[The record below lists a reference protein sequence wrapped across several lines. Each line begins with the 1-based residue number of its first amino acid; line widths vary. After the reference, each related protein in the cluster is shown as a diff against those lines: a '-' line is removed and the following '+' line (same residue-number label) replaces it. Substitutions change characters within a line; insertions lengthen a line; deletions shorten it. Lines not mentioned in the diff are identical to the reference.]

1 MKLNKFLLA
10 ALAAASL
17 TACSDSTDVEKGNGA
32 QWNSDGTG
40 YVSLSLNLPTTKST
54 GMRATDSNNDQFEDG
69 TADEYKVNDVMLIL
83 FQGAK
88 GTKEADAKFIAA
100 YKLSNVFDK
109 ESTTGNITATSK
121 LTRKIKS
128 VDEDNPLY
136 AYVAINS
143 TGVLSTTN
151 AGADDIENTSLNI
164 IGLDGSTTAF
174 SGNFTDFLKQAT
186 KSGNASA
193 NFLMGNAPLVDAS
206 GSVHTLST
214 INASMIKN
222 SAAEAAKTPA
232 AEVYVERAV
241 AKVTLG
247 GSTDGTI
254 DKIAASAPKWTIKG
268 WTLDNTRTNTQ
279 IVRNVQGFSTWKAYP
294 TTNAGRF
301 KGNTAVDAN
310 DKYFRTYWAYDG
322 DGAYTLWND
331 AATVTNPNPFK
342 RVDETEVTD
351 KITKPE
357 YKISAPQ
364 YCFENTFDVAN
375 MNYKNTTRALV
386 KVHIGE
392 TTDTEDKF
400 MYNEDYATYANLSS
414 IPGTPGTGI
423 KNILAAKIKGLTAV
437 EAVNTT
443 NADIKDI
450 TFDYYA
456 HKNDDATKA
465 VTEPEARYYA
475 LKSFKINSTVYS
487 EESAVTNDK
496 ALFELV
502 RDYFGRISIYRGG
515 NCYYQILIKH
525 FGDAL
530 TPWSGNNTQ
539 NTPTTGVVYD
549 GGDAKYLGR
558 YGVLRNNWYN
568 LSITGVNKIGTPDI
582 TVPDNTPDD
591 NLDSYISVKI
601 NVLSWATRQQNVTL
615 Q

>member
-54 GMRATDSNNDQFEDG
+54 GMRATDSKNDQFEDG

-83 FQGAK
+83 FQGAN
-88 GTKEADAKFIAA
+88 EADANFVAA

-109 ESTTGNITATSK
+109 ESTSDNNITATSK
-121 LTRKIKS
+121 LTRKIKAI
-128 VDEDNPLY
+128 DNTTSKLY

-143 TGVLSTTN
+143 NGVLSTTN
-151 AGADDIENTSLNI
+151 AGADDIENTSLT
-164 IGLDGSTTAF
+164 IGSSPTAF
-174 SGNFTDFLKQAT
+174 SGNFTKFLQQT
-186 KSGNASA
+186 TENGNKSA
-193 NFLMGNAPLVDAS
+193 NFFMGNAPLADAS
-206 GSVHTLST
+206 GDVHTLST
-214 INASMIKN
+214 IDGTMIKN
-222 SAAEAAKTPA
+222 SAAEAAKAPA

-279 IVRNVQGFSTWKAYP
+279 IVRNVQGFSTWNAY

-301 KGNTAVDAN
+301 KGTTAVDAAS
-310 DKYFRTYWAYDG
+310 KYFRTYWAYDG
-322 DGAYTLWND
+322 ANSQYTLWND
-331 AATVTNPNPFK
+331 AAATNPFN
-342 RVDETEVTD
+342 RVAETEVTGN
-351 KITKPE
+351 
-357 YKISAPQ
+357 ISNPQ

-375 MNYKNTTRALV
+375 MTYKNTTRALV

-392 TTDTEDKF
+392 TTDTENKF
-400 MYNEDYATYANLSS
+400 MYNEDYATYANLSD
-414 IPGTPGTGI
+414 INN
-423 KNILAAKIKGLTAV
+423 KLAEKIKGLTAV

-443 NADIKDI
+443 NANITDI

-456 HKNDDATKA
+456 HKNDNATKA

-487 EESAVTNDK
+487 ESSTDTNDK
-496 ALFELV
+496 DLFELV

-515 NCYYQILIKH
+515 DCYYQILIKH

-530 TPWSGNNTQ
+530 TPWSGNNSE
-539 NTPTTGVVYD
+539 NTPTTGKIYP
-549 GGDAKYLGR
+549 GGDEAFLGR
-558 YGVLRNNWYN
+558 YGVLRNNWYDLN
-568 LSITGVNKIGTPDI
+568 ITGINKIGTPDI

-601 NVLSWATRQQNVTL
+601 NVLSWAKRQQDVTL

>member
-54 GMRATDSNNDQFEDG
+54 GMRAANDQFNDG

-83 FQGAK
+83 FQGK
-88 GTKEADAKFIAA
+88 DEANAKFVAA

-109 ESTTGNITATSK
+109 DATDKDNITATSK
-121 LTRKIKS
+121 LTRKIKAI
-128 VDEDNPLY
+128 DDNTNKLY

-143 TGVLSTTN
+143 NGVLSTTCQSP
-151 AGADDIENTSLNI
+151 DDIENTSLTINNKDFT
-164 IGLDGSTTAF
+164 GT
-174 SGNFTDFLKQAT
+174 FTDFLEEST
-186 KSGNASA
+186 KGGNTAA
-193 NFLMGNAPLVDAS
+193 NFFMGNAPLADAS
-206 GSVHTLST
+206 GDVHTLST
-214 INASMIKN
+214 IDGTMIKN

-247 GSTDGTI
+247 GSTNGTI
-254 DKIAASAPKWTIKG
+254 DNIAASAPKWTIEG

-279 IVRNVQGFSTWKAYP
+279 IVRNVQGFSTWNAY

-301 KGNTAVDAN
+301 KGTTAVDAAS
-310 DKYFRTYWAYDG
+310 KYFRTYWAYDG
-322 DGAYTLWND
+322 ANSQYTLWND
-331 AATVTNPNPFK
+331 AAATNPFN
-342 RVDETEVTD
+342 RVVETEVTGN
-351 KITKPE
+351 
-357 YKISAPQ
+357 ISNPQ

-375 MNYKNTTRALV
+375 MTYKNTTRALV

-392 TTDTEDKF
+392 TTDTKNKF
-400 MYNEDYATYANLSS
+400 MYNEDYATYANLSD
-414 IPGTPGTGI
+414 INN
-423 KNILAAKIKGLTAV
+423 KLAEKIKGLTAV
-437 EAVNTT
+437 EAVNTSK
-443 NADIKDI
+443 ADIEDI

-456 HKNDDATKA
+456 HKNDKATVK
-465 VTEPEARYYA
+465 TEPEARYYA

-487 EESAVTNDK
+487 EESTDTSVK

-515 NCYYQILIKH
+515 DCYYQILIKH
-525 FGDAL
+525 FGDDL

-568 LSITGVNKIGTPDI
+568 LNITGINKIGTPDI

-601 NVLSWATRQQNVTL
+601 NVLSWAKRQQDVTL

>member
-88 GTKEADAKFIAA
+88 GTKEADAKFVAA

-151 AGADDIENTSLNI
+151 AGADDIENTSLTIN
-164 IGLDGSTTAF
+164 GSTTAF
-174 SGNFTDFLKQAT
+174 SGNFTEFLKQTT

-193 NFLMGNAPLVDAS
+193 NFLMGNAPLADAS
-206 GSVHTLST
+206 GNVHTLST
-214 INASMIKN
+214 IDASMIKN
-222 SAAEAAKTPA
+222 SAAEAAKAPA

-241 AKVTLG
+241 AKVTLEKAA
-247 GSTDGTI
+247 TAENTIKNITTGT
-254 DKIAASAPKWTIKG
+254 APKWTITG

-310 DKYFRTYWAYDG
+310 NTYYRTYWAYDG
-322 DGAYTLWND
+322 NGAYTLWND
-331 AATVTNPNPFK
+331 DPTATNDAFK
-342 RVDETEVTD
+342 RLNETEVTN

-357 YKISAPQ
+357 YKIAAPQ

-400 MYNEDYATYANLSS
+400 MYNEDYATYANLSD
-414 IPGTPGTGI
+414 INN
-423 KNILAAKIKGLTAV
+423 KLAEKIKGLTAV

-443 NADIKDI
+443 NANITDIN
-450 TFDYYA
+450 FDYYA
-456 HKNDDATKA
+456 HKNDGTTVAKSDAK
-465 VTEPEARYYA
+465 YYV
-475 LKSFKINSTVYS
+475 LKSFTINGKTYDD
-487 EESAVTNDK
+487 SAVDPADPDK
-496 ALFELV
+496 ALFQLV

-530 TPWSGNNTQ
+530 TPWSGNNSE

-568 LSITGVNKIGTPDI
+568 LNITGINKIGTPDV
-582 TVPDNTPDD
+582 TKPDNTPDD

-601 NVLSWATRQQNVTL
+601 NVLSWAQRQQDVTL

>member
-54 GMRATDSNNDQFEDG
+54 GMRANDQFEDG

-83 FQGAK
+83 FQGAN
-88 GTKEADAKFIAA
+88 EADANFVAA

-109 ESTTGNITATSK
+109 ESTSDNNITATSK
-121 LTRKIKS
+121 LTRKIKAI
-128 VDEDNPLY
+128 DNTTSKLY

-143 TGVLSTTN
+143 NGVLSTGNT
-151 AGADDIENTSLNI
+151 GADDIENTSLT
-164 IGLDGSTTAF
+164 IGTSTTAF
-174 SGNFTDFLKQAT
+174 SGNFTKFLQQTTENGK
-186 KSGNASA
+186 NSA
-193 NFLMGNAPLVDAS
+193 NFLMGNAPLADAS
-206 GSVHTLST
+206 GDVHTLST
-214 INASMIKN
+214 IDSSMIKN
-222 SAAEAAKTPA
+222 SAAEAAKAPA

-241 AKVTLG
+241 AKVTLQN
-247 GSTDGTI
+247 TAPKNTI
-254 DKIAASAPKWTIKG
+254 ENITASATAPKWTIEG

-279 IVRNVQGFSTWKAYP
+279 IVRNVQGFSTWNAY

-301 KGNTAVDAN
+301 KGTTAVDAAS
-310 DKYFRTYWAYDG
+310 KYFRTYWAYDG
-322 DGAYTLWND
+322 ANSQYTLWND
-331 AATVTNPNPFK
+331 AAATNPFN
-342 RVDETEVTD
+342 RVAETEVTGN
-351 KITKPE
+351 
-357 YKISAPQ
+357 ISNPQ

-375 MNYKNTTRALV
+375 MTYKNTTRALV

-392 TTDTEDKF
+392 TTDATDKF
-400 MYNEDYATYANLSS
+400 MYNEDYATYANLSNINS
-414 IPGTPGTGI
+414 
-423 KNILAAKIKGLTAV
+423 ILATKIKGLTAV
-437 EAVNTT
+437 EAVNTS
-443 NADIKDI
+443 NADIEDI
-450 TFDYYA
+450 TFNYYA
-456 HKNDDATKA
+456 HKNDAATVTAESDAK
-465 VTEPEARYYA
+465 YYA
-475 LKSFKINSTVYS
+475 LKSFKLNSKVYS
-487 EESAVTNDK
+487 EASTDTNEK

-525 FGDAL
+525 FGDDL
-530 TPWSGNNTQ
+530 TPWSGNNTE
-539 NTPTTGVVYD
+539 NTPTTGNIYP
-549 GGDAKYLGR
+549 GGDAAFLGR

-568 LSITGVNKIGTPDI
+568 LNITGINKIGTPDV

-601 NVLSWATRQQNVTL
+601 NVLSWAKRQQNVTL

>member
-17 TACSDSTDVEKGNGA
+17 TACSDSTEVEKGNGA

-54 GMRATDSNNDQFEDG
+54 GMRAANDQFEDG

-83 FQGAK
+83 FQGK
-88 GTKEADAKFIAA
+88 DEANAKFVAA

-109 ESTTGNITATSK
+109 DATDKDNITATSK
-121 LTRKIKS
+121 LTRKIKAI
-128 VDEDNPLY
+128 DDKTNKLY

-143 TGVLSTTN
+143 NGVLSTTCQSP
-151 AGADDIENTSLNI
+151 DDIENTSLTIN
-164 IGLDGSTTAF
+164 GKT
-174 SGNFTDFLKQAT
+174 GNFTGTFTEFLKEST
-186 KSGNASA
+186 EGGNTAA
-193 NFLMGNAPLVDAS
+193 NFFMGNAPLADTN

-214 INASMIKN
+214 IEPSSIKN

-279 IVRNVQGFSTWKAYP
+279 IVRNVQVFSTWNAY

-310 DKYFRTYWAYDG
+310 NTYYRTYWAYDG

-357 YKISAPQ
+357 YKILAPQ
-364 YCFENTFDVAN
+364 YCFENTFDVDH
-375 MNYKNTTRALV
+375 MTYKNTTRALV

-392 TTDTEDKF
+392 TTDATDKF
-400 MYNEDYATYANLSS
+400 MYNEDYATYANLSD
-414 IPGTPGTGI
+414 INN
-423 KNILAAKIKGLTAV
+423 KLVEKIKGLTAV

-443 NADIKDI
+443 NANITDI

-456 HKNDDATKA
+456 HKNDKAT
-465 VTEPEARYYA
+465 VTKDEAKYYV
-475 LKSFKINSTVYS
+475 LNSFDLNGKTYS
-487 EESAVTNDK
+487 ANATEQNDK

-515 NCYYQILIKH
+515 DCYYQILIKH
-525 FGDAL
+525 FGDDL

-539 NTPTTGVVYD
+539 NTPTTGKIYP
-549 GGDAKYLGR
+549 GGDKAFLGR
-558 YGVLRNNWYN
+558 YGVLRNNWYDLN
-568 LSITGVNKIGTPDI
+568 ITGINKIGTPDI

-601 NVLSWATRQQNVTL
+601 NVLSWAKRQQDVTL

>member
-54 GMRATDSNNDQFEDG
+54 GMRATDSKNDQFEDG

-83 FQGAK
+83 FQGTDEAK
-88 GTKEADAKFIAA
+88 ADFVAA

-109 ESTTGNITATSK
+109 ESTSDNNITATSK
-121 LTRKIKS
+121 LTRKIKAI
-128 VDEDNPLY
+128 DNTSNKLY

-143 TGVLSTTN
+143 TGVLSTGNT
-151 AGADDIENTSLNI
+151 GADDIEHTSLNI

-174 SGNFTDFLKQAT
+174 SGNFTEFLKQAT

-247 GSTDGTI
+247 GSTNGTI
-254 DKIAASAPKWTIKG
+254 DNIAASAPKWTIEG

-279 IVRNVQGFSTWKAYP
+279 IVRNVQGFSTWNGY

-301 KGNTAVDAN
+301 KGTTAVDAN
-310 DKYFRTYWAYDG
+310 NTYYRTYWAYDG

-331 AATVTNPNPFK
+331 AATATNPNPFN
-342 RVDETEVTD
+342 RVDETKVTGN
-351 KITKPE
+351 
-357 YKISAPQ
+357 ISDPQ

-375 MNYKNTTRALV
+375 MTYKNTTRALV

-392 TTDTEDKF
+392 TTDTENKF
-400 MYNEDYATYANLSS
+400 MYNEDYATYANLSDINS
-414 IPGTPGTGI
+414 
-423 KNILAAKIKGLTAV
+423 ILATKIKGLTAV
-437 EAVNTT
+437 EAVNTSK
-443 NADIKDI
+443 ADIEDI

-456 HKNDDATKA
+456 HKNDKATVK
-465 VTEPEARYYA
+465 TEPEARYYA

-487 EESAVTNDK
+487 EESTDTSVK

-515 NCYYQILIKH
+515 DCYYQILIKH
-525 FGDAL
+525 FGDDL
-530 TPWSGNNTQ
+530 TPWSGNNSE
-539 NTPTTGVVYD
+539 NTPTTGKIYP
-549 GGDAKYLGR
+549 GGDEAFLGR

-568 LSITGVNKIGTPDI
+568 LNITGINKIGTPDI

>member
-54 GMRATDSNNDQFEDG
+54 GMRADSHVEFNDG

-88 GTKEADAKFIAA
+88 GTKEADANFVAA

-151 AGADDIENTSLNI
+151 AGADDIEHTSLEIN
-164 IGLDGSTTAF
+164 GTAF
-174 SGNFTDFLKQAT
+174 SGNFTEFLKQTT
-186 KSGNASA
+186 KGGNASA
-193 NFLMGNAPLVDAS
+193 NFLMGNAPLADVS
-206 GSVHTLST
+206 GNVHTLST
-214 INASMIKN
+214 IDASMIKN
-222 SAAEAAKTPA
+222 SAAEAAKAPA

-241 AKVTLG
+241 AKVTLQN
-247 GSTDGTI
+247 TATENTITNITTGT
-254 DKIAASAPKWTIKG
+254 APKWTIEG

-279 IVRNVQGFSTWKAYP
+279 IVRNVQGFSTWNNY

-301 KGNTAVDAN
+301 KGNTAVDAAG
-310 DKYFRTYWAYDG
+310 KYFRTYWAYDG
-322 DGAYTLWND
+322 ADSKYTLWND
-331 AATVTNPNPFK
+331 NPTVTNPNPFN
-342 RVDETEVTD
+342 RVDETKVTGN
-351 KITKPE
+351 
-357 YKISAPQ
+357 ISDPQ
-364 YCFENTFDVAN
+364 YCFENTFDVDH
-375 MNYKNTTRALV
+375 MTYKNTTRALV
-386 KVHIGE
+386 KVHIGDA
-392 TTDTEDKF
+392 TDTKDKF

-414 IPGTPGTGI
+414 ISGTPGTGI
-423 KNILAAKIKGLTAV
+423 NNILAAKIKGLTAV

-456 HKNDDATKA
+456 HKNVATSDESKA
-465 VTEPEARYYA
+465 KYYV
-475 LKSFKINSTVYS
+475 LKSFTINGKTYDD
-487 EESAVTNDK
+487 SAVDPADPDK

-515 NCYYQILIKH
+515 DCYYQILIKH

-530 TPWSGNNTQ
+530 TPWSGNNSE
-539 NTPTTGVVYD
+539 NTPTTGKIYP
-549 GGDAKYLGR
+549 GGDEAFLGR

-568 LSITGVNKIGTPDI
+568 LNITGINKIGTPDV
-582 TVPDNTPDD
+582 TEPDNTPDD

-601 NVLSWATRQQNVTL
+601 NVLSWAKRQQNVTL

>member
-10 ALAAASL
+10 VLAAASL

-54 GMRATDSNNDQFEDG
+54 GMRATGSNNDQFEDG

-83 FQGAK
+83 FQGAN
-88 GTKEADAKFIAA
+88 EADANFVAA

-109 ESTTGNITATSK
+109 ESTSDNNITATSK
-121 LTRKIKS
+121 LTRKIKAI
-128 VDEDNPLY
+128 DNTTSKLY

-164 IGLDGSTTAF
+164 IGLDGSSTAF
-174 SGNFTDFLKQAT
+174 SGNFTDFLQQTT

-193 NFLMGNAPLVDAS
+193 NFLMGNAPLADAS
-206 GSVHTLST
+206 GNVHTLST
-214 INASMIKN
+214 IDASMIKN
-222 SAAEAAKTPA
+222 SAAEAAKAPA

-254 DKIAASAPKWTIKG
+254 NNIAASAPKWTITG

-279 IVRNVQGFSTWKAYP
+279 IVRNVQGFSTWNAY
-294 TTNAGRF
+294 TTNEGRF
-301 KGNTAVDAN
+301 KGTTAVDAGG
-310 DKYFRTYWAYDG
+310 KYLRTYWAYDG
-322 DGAYTLWND
+322 SGAYTLWND
-331 AATVTNPNPFK
+331 DPTATNDAFK
-342 RVDETEVTD
+342 RLNETEVRD
-351 KITKPE
+351 KISDSQ
-357 YKISAPQ
+357 YKISNPQ

-375 MNYKNTTRALV
+375 MTYKNTTRALV

-392 TTDTEDKF
+392 TTDTENKF
-400 MYNEDYATYANLSS
+400 MYNEDYATYANLSD
-414 IPGTPGTGI
+414 IN
-423 KNILAAKIKGLTAV
+423 NILAAKIKGLTAV

-443 NADIKDI
+443 NANITDI

-456 HKNDDATKA
+456 HKNDGTTVAKSDAK
-465 VTEPEARYYA
+465 YYV
-475 LKSFKINSTVYS
+475 LKSFKINDKTYDN
-487 EESAVTNDK
+487 SAADPDK
-496 ALFELV
+496 ALFQLV

-515 NCYYQILIKH
+515 DCYYQILIKH
-525 FGDAL
+525 FGDDL

-539 NTPTTGVVYD
+539 NTPTTGIIYP
-549 GGDAKYLGR
+549 GGDAAFLGR

-601 NVLSWATRQQNVTL
+601 NVLSWAKRQQDVIL

>member
-54 GMRATDSNNDQFEDG
+54 GMRANDQFEDG

-83 FQGAK
+83 FQGAN
-88 GTKEADAKFIAA
+88 EADANFVAA

-109 ESTTGNITATSK
+109 ESTSDNNITATSK
-121 LTRKIKS
+121 LTRKIKAI
-128 VDEDNPLY
+128 DNTTSKLY

-143 TGVLSTTN
+143 NGVLSTGNT
-151 AGADDIENTSLNI
+151 GADDIENTSLT
-164 IGLDGSTTAF
+164 IGTSTTAF
-174 SGNFTDFLKQAT
+174 SGNFTKFLQQTTENGK
-186 KSGNASA
+186 NSA
-193 NFLMGNAPLVDAS
+193 NFLMGNAPLADAS
-206 GSVHTLST
+206 GDVHTLST
-214 INASMIKN
+214 IDASMIKN
-222 SAAEAAKTPA
+222 SAAEAAKAPA

-241 AKVTLG
+241 AKVTLQN
-247 GSTDGTI
+247 TAPKNTI
-254 DKIAASAPKWTIKG
+254 ENITASATAPKWTIEG

-279 IVRNVQGFSTWKAYP
+279 IVRNVQGFSTWNVY

-301 KGNTAVDAN
+301 KGTTAVDAAS
-310 DKYFRTYWAYDG
+310 KYFRTYWAYDG
-322 DGAYTLWND
+322 ANSQYTLWND
-331 AATVTNPNPFK
+331 AAATNPFN
-342 RVDETEVTD
+342 RVAETEVTGN
-351 KITKPE
+351 
-357 YKISAPQ
+357 ISNPQ

-375 MNYKNTTRALV
+375 MTYKNTTRALV

-392 TTDTEDKF
+392 TTDATDKF
-400 MYNEDYATYANLSS
+400 MYNEDYATYANLSNINS
-414 IPGTPGTGI
+414 
-423 KNILAAKIKGLTAV
+423 ILATKIKGLTAV
-437 EAVNTT
+437 EAVNTS
-443 NADIKDI
+443 NADIEDI
-450 TFDYYA
+450 TFNYYA
-456 HKNDDATKA
+456 HKNDAATVTAESDAK
-465 VTEPEARYYA
+465 YYA
-475 LKSFKINSTVYS
+475 LKSFKLNSKVYS
-487 EESAVTNDK
+487 EASTDTNEK

-525 FGDAL
+525 FGDDL
-530 TPWSGNNTQ
+530 TPWSGNNTE
-539 NTPTTGVVYD
+539 NTPTTGNIYP
-549 GGDAKYLGR
+549 GGDAAFLGR

-568 LSITGVNKIGTPDI
+568 LNITGINKIGTPDV

-601 NVLSWATRQQNVTL
+601 NVLSWAKRQQDVTL

>member
-32 QWNSDGTG
+32 EWNSDGTG

-54 GMRATDSNNDQFEDG
+54 GMRATDSKNDQFEDG

-83 FQGAK
+83 FQGAN
-88 GTKEADAKFIAA
+88 EADANFVAA

-121 LTRKIKS
+121 LTRKIKAI
-128 VDEDNPLY
+128 DDKKNQLY

-143 TGVLSTTN
+143 NGVLSTTN
-151 AGADDIENTSLNI
+151 AGADDIEHTSLT
-164 IGLDGSTTAF
+164 IGTSTTAF
-174 SGNFTDFLKQAT
+174 SGNFTEFLKQAT
-186 KSGNASA
+186 DGGKNSA
-193 NFLMGNAPLVDAS
+193 NFLMGNAPLAN
-206 GSVHTLST
+206 GNGAVHTLST
-214 INASMIKN
+214 IDASSIKHT
-222 SAAEAAKTPA
+222 AAEAAKAPA

-241 AKVTLG
+241 AKVTLENTATE
-247 GSTDGTI
+247 STIKNITTGT
-254 DKIAASAPKWTIKG
+254 APQWTIKG
-268 WTLDNTRTNTQ
+268 WTLDNTRTKTQ
-279 IVRNVQGFSTWKAYP
+279 IVRNVQGFSTWKDYT

-301 KGNTAVDAN
+301 KGNTAVYATAADA
-310 DKYFRTYWAYDG
+310 DHTYYRTYWAYDG
-322 DGAYTLWND
+322 NGAYTLWDDDNS
-331 AATVTNPNPFK
+331 AFK
-342 RVDETEVTD
+342 RESSVTD
-351 KITKPE
+351 DISKPL
-357 YKISAPQ
+357 

-386 KVHIGE
+386 KVHIGDATD
-392 TTDTEDKF
+392 TTDTGDKF
-400 MYNEDYATYANLSS
+400 MYNEDYATYANLSD
-414 IPGTPGTGI
+414 IN
-423 KNILAAKIKGLTAV
+423 NILAAKIKGLTAV

-450 TFDYYA
+450 AFDYYA
-456 HKNDDATKA
+456 HKDVKVTKDPK
-465 VTEPEARYYA
+465 EPQAKYYV
-475 LKSFKINSTVYS
+475 LNSFKINSTVYS
-487 EESAVTNDK
+487 ESSTDTSVK
-496 ALFELV
+496 ALFKLV

-515 NCYYQILIKH
+515 DCYYQILIKH

-530 TPWSGNNTQ
+530 TPWSGNNSE
-539 NTPTTGVVYD
+539 NTPTTGVVYN

-601 NVLSWATRQQNVTL
+601 NVLSWAKRQQDVTL

>member
-54 GMRATDSNNDQFEDG
+54 GMRADSHVDFEDG

-83 FQGAK
+83 FQGAD
-88 GTKEADAKFIAA
+88 EATANFIAA

-121 LTRKIKS
+121 LTRKIKAI
-128 VDEDNPLY
+128 DNTTSKLY

-151 AGADDIENTSLNI
+151 AGADDIEHTSLT
-164 IGLDGSTTAF
+164 IGTSTTAF
-174 SGNFTDFLKQAT
+174 SGNFTKFLQQTTENGK
-186 KSGNASA
+186 NSA

-206 GSVHTLST
+206 GDVHTLST

-222 SAAEAAKTPA
+222 SAAEAAKAPA

-241 AKVTLG
+241 AKVTLQN
-247 GSTDGTI
+247 TAPKNTI
-254 DKIAASAPKWTIKG
+254 ENITASATAPKWTIEG

-279 IVRNVQGFSTWKAYP
+279 IVRNVQGFSTWNGYA
-294 TTNAGRF
+294 TNAGRF
-301 KGNTAVDAN
+301 KGNTAVDAAG
-310 DKYFRTYWAYDG
+310 KYFRTYWAYDG
-322 DGAYTLWND
+322 AESKYTLWND
-331 AATVTNPNPFK
+331 AAATNPFN
-342 RVDETEVTD
+342 RVAETEVTGN
-351 KITKPE
+351 
-357 YKISAPQ
+357 ISNPQ

-392 TTDTEDKF
+392 ATDTEDKF
-400 MYNEDYATYANLSS
+400 MYNEDYATYANLSD
-414 IPGTPGTGI
+414 IN
-423 KNILAAKIKGLTAV
+423 NILAEKIKGLTAV

-456 HKNDDATKA
+456 HKDVK
-465 VTEPEARYYA
+465 VTEDPKEPKARYYA

-487 EESAVTNDK
+487 EASTETNDK

-525 FGDAL
+525 FGDDL
-530 TPWSGNNTQ
+530 TPWSGNNTE
-539 NTPTTGVVYD
+539 NTPTTGNIYP
-549 GGDAKYLGR
+549 GGDVAFLGR

-568 LSITGVNKIGTPDI
+568 LNITGINKIGTPDV

-601 NVLSWATRQQNVTL
+601 NVLSWAKRQQDVTL

>member
-54 GMRATDSNNDQFEDG
+54 GMRAANDQFNDG
-69 TADEYKVNDVMLIL
+69 TYNEYKVNDVMLIL
-83 FQGAK
+83 FQGK
-88 GTKEADAKFIAA
+88 DEANAKFVAA

-109 ESTTGNITATSK
+109 DATDKDNITATSK
-121 LTRKIKS
+121 LTRKIKAI
-128 VDEDNPLY
+128 DDNTNKLY

-143 TGVLSTTN
+143 NGVLSTTCQSP
-151 AGADDIENTSLNI
+151 DDIENTSLTINNKDFT
-164 IGLDGSTTAF
+164 GT
-174 SGNFTDFLKQAT
+174 FTDFLEEST
-186 KSGNASA
+186 KGGNTAA
-193 NFLMGNAPLVDAS
+193 NFFMGNAPLADAS
-206 GSVHTLST
+206 GDVHTLST
-214 INASMIKN
+214 IDGTMIKN

-247 GSTDGTI
+247 GSTNGTI
-254 DKIAASAPKWTIKG
+254 DNIAASAPKWTIEG

-279 IVRNVQGFSTWKAYP
+279 IVRNVQGFSTWNAY

-301 KGNTAVDAN
+301 KGTTAVDAAS
-310 DKYFRTYWAYDG
+310 KYFRTYWAYDG
-322 DGAYTLWND
+322 ANSQYTLWND
-331 AATVTNPNPFK
+331 AAATNPFN
-342 RVDETEVTD
+342 RVVETEVTGN
-351 KITKPE
+351 
-357 YKISAPQ
+357 ISNPQ

-375 MNYKNTTRALV
+375 MTYKNTTRALV

-392 TTDTEDKF
+392 TTDTKNKF
-400 MYNEDYATYANLSS
+400 MYNEDYATYANLSD
-414 IPGTPGTGI
+414 INN
-423 KNILAAKIKGLTAV
+423 KLAEKIKGLTAV
-437 EAVNTT
+437 EAVNTSK
-443 NADIKDI
+443 ADIEDI

-456 HKNDDATKA
+456 HKNDKATVK
-465 VTEPEARYYA
+465 TEPEARYYA

-487 EESAVTNDK
+487 EESTDTSVK

-515 NCYYQILIKH
+515 DCYYQILIKH
-525 FGDAL
+525 FGDDL

-568 LSITGVNKIGTPDI
+568 LNITGINKIGTPDI

-601 NVLSWATRQQNVTL
+601 NVLSWAKRQQDVTL

>member
-54 GMRATDSNNDQFEDG
+54 GMRATDSKNDQFEDG

-83 FQGAK
+83 FQGAN
-88 GTKEADAKFIAA
+88 EADANFVAA

-109 ESTTGNITATSK
+109 ESTSDNNITATSK
-121 LTRKIKS
+121 LTRKIKAI
-128 VDEDNPLY
+128 DNTTSKLY

-174 SGNFTDFLKQAT
+174 SGNFTEFLKQAT

-193 NFLMGNAPLVDAS
+193 NFLMGNAPLADAS
-206 GSVHTLST
+206 GVHTLST
-214 INASMIKN
+214 IDGTMIKN
-222 SAAEAAKTPA
+222 SAAEAAKAPA

-254 DKIAASAPKWTIKG
+254 DKIAASAPKWTITG

-279 IVRNVQGFSTWKAYP
+279 IVRNVQGFSTWKAYA

-301 KGNTAVDAN
+301 KGTTAVDAAG
-310 DKYFRTYWAYDG
+310 KYFRTYWAYDG
-322 DGAYTLWND
+322 DGAYTLWDND
-331 AATVTNPNPFK
+331 NTAFK
-342 RVDETEVTD
+342 RESSVTGN
-351 KITKPE
+351 
-357 YKISAPQ
+357 ISNPQ

-375 MNYKNTTRALV
+375 MTYKNTTRALV
-386 KVHIGE
+386 KVHIGDA
-392 TTDTEDKF
+392 TDTNDKF
-400 MYNEDYATYANLSS
+400 MYNEDYATYADMLQ
-414 IPGTPGTGI
+414 I
-423 KNILAAKIKGLTAV
+423 KDILKAKIKGLTAV
-437 EAVNTT
+437 EAVNTAK
-443 NADIKDI
+443 ADIEDI
-450 TFDYYA
+450 DFDYYA
-456 HKNDDATKA
+456 HKNEATSEESK
-465 VTEPEARYYA
+465 ARYYA
-475 LKSFKINSTVYS
+475 LKSFKLNGNTYDNSAA
-487 EESAVTNDK
+487 SADK
-496 ALFELV
+496 DLFKLV

-515 NCYYQILIKH
+515 DCYYQILIKH

-530 TPWSGNNTQ
+530 TPWSGNNTE
-539 NTPTTGVVYD
+539 NTPTTGKIYP
-549 GGDAKYLGR
+549 GGDEAFLGR

-568 LSITGVNKIGTPDI
+568 LSISGVNKIGTPDI
-582 TVPDNTPDD
+582 TEPDNTPDD

-601 NVLSWATRQQNVTL
+601 NVLSWAQRQQDVTL

>member
-54 GMRATDSNNDQFEDG
+54 GMRANDQFEDG

-83 FQGAK
+83 FQGAN
-88 GTKEADAKFIAA
+88 EADANFVAA

-109 ESTTGNITATSK
+109 ESTSDNNITATSK
-121 LTRKIKS
+121 LTRKIKAI
-128 VDEDNPLY
+128 DNTTSKLY

-143 TGVLSTTN
+143 NGVLSTGNT
-151 AGADDIENTSLNI
+151 GADDIENTSLT
-164 IGLDGSTTAF
+164 IGTSTTAF
-174 SGNFTDFLKQAT
+174 SGNFTKFLQQTTENGK
-186 KSGNASA
+186 NSA
-193 NFLMGNAPLVDAS
+193 NFLMGNAPLADAS
-206 GSVHTLST
+206 GDVHTLST
-214 INASMIKN
+214 IDASMIKN
-222 SAAEAAKTPA
+222 SAAEAAKAPA

-241 AKVTLG
+241 AKVTLQN
-247 GSTDGTI
+247 TAPKNTI
-254 DKIAASAPKWTIKG
+254 ENITASATAPKWTIEG

-279 IVRNVQGFSTWKAYP
+279 IVRNVQGFSTWNAY

-301 KGNTAVDAN
+301 KGTTAVDAAS
-310 DKYFRTYWAYDG
+310 KYFRTYWAYDG
-322 DGAYTLWND
+322 ANSQYTLWND
-331 AATVTNPNPFK
+331 AAATNPFN
-342 RVDETEVTD
+342 RVAETEVTGN
-351 KITKPE
+351 
-357 YKISAPQ
+357 ISNPQ

-375 MNYKNTTRALV
+375 MTYKNTTRALV

-392 TTDTEDKF
+392 TTDATDKF
-400 MYNEDYATYANLSS
+400 MYNEDYATYANLSNINS
-414 IPGTPGTGI
+414 
-423 KNILAAKIKGLTAV
+423 ILATKIKGLTAV
-437 EAVNTT
+437 EAVNTS
-443 NADIKDI
+443 NADIEDI
-450 TFDYYA
+450 TFNYYA
-456 HKNDDATKA
+456 HKNDAATVTAESDAK
-465 VTEPEARYYA
+465 YYA
-475 LKSFKINSTVYS
+475 LKSFKLNSKVYS
-487 EESAVTNDK
+487 EASTDTNEK

-525 FGDAL
+525 FGDDL
-530 TPWSGNNTQ
+530 TPWSGNNTE
-539 NTPTTGVVYD
+539 NTPTTGNIYP
-549 GGDAKYLGR
+549 GGDVAFLGR

-568 LSITGVNKIGTPDI
+568 LNITGINKIGTPDV

-601 NVLSWATRQQNVTL
+601 NVLSWAKRQQAVTL

>member
-54 GMRATDSNNDQFEDG
+54 GMRAANDKFEDG

-83 FQGAK
+83 FQGAN
-88 GTKEADAKFIAA
+88 EADANFVAA

-109 ESTTGNITATSK
+109 ESTSDNNITATSK
-121 LTRKIKS
+121 LTRKIKAI
-128 VDEDNPLY
+128 DNTTSKLY

-151 AGADDIENTSLNI
+151 AGGDDIEHTSLNI
-164 IGLDGSTTAF
+164 NGSTTAF
-174 SGNFTDFLKQAT
+174 SGNFTEFLKQAT
-186 KSGNASA
+186 TGGNASA
-193 NFLMGNAPLVDAS
+193 NFLMGNAPLADAS
-206 GSVHTLST
+206 GDVHTLST
-214 INASMIKN
+214 IDGTMIKN
-222 SAAEAAKTPA
+222 SAAEAAKAPA

-241 AKVTLG
+241 AKVTLD
-247 GSTDGTI
+247 GSTNGTI
-254 DKIAASAPKWTIKG
+254 DKIAASAPKWTITG

-279 IVRNVQGFSTWKAYP
+279 IVRNVQGFSIWNAY
-294 TTNAGRF
+294 TTNEGRF
-301 KGNTAVDAN
+301 KGTTAVDAN
-310 DKYFRTYWAYDG
+310 NTYYRTYWAYDG

-342 RVDETEVTD
+342 RVAETDVTGN
-351 KITKPE
+351 
-357 YKISAPQ
+357 ISNPQ

-386 KVHIGE
+386 KVHIGADG
-392 TTDTEDKF
+392 DTGDKF
-400 MYNEDYATYANLSS
+400 MYNEDYATYANLSD
-414 IPGTPGTGI
+414 INN
-423 KNILAAKIKGLTAV
+423 KLAEKIKGLTAV

-443 NADIKDI
+443 NANITDI

-502 RDYFGRISIYRGG
+502 KDYFGRISIYRGG
-515 NCYYQILIKH
+515 DCYYQILIKH
-525 FGDAL
+525 FGDDL
-530 TPWSGNNTQ
+530 TPWNVNNTQ
-539 NTPTTGVVYD
+539 NTPTTGVVYK
-549 GGDAKYLGR
+549 GGDAAFLGR

-601 NVLSWATRQQNVTL
+601 NVLSWAKRQQDVTL

>member
-54 GMRATDSNNDQFEDG
+54 GMRATGSNNDQFEDG

-83 FQGAK
+83 FQGAN
-88 GTKEADAKFIAA
+88 EADANFVAA

-109 ESTTGNITATSK
+109 ESTSDNITATSK
-121 LTRKIKS
+121 LTRKIKAI
-128 VDEDNPLY
+128 DNTTSKLY

-164 IGLDGSTTAF
+164 IGLDGSSTAF
-174 SGNFTDFLKQAT
+174 SGNFTDFLQQTT

-193 NFLMGNAPLVDAS
+193 NFLMGNAPLADAS
-206 GSVHTLST
+206 GNVHTLST
-214 INASMIKN
+214 IDASMIKN
-222 SAAEAAKTPA
+222 SAAEAAKAPA

-254 DKIAASAPKWTIKG
+254 NNIAASAPKWTITG

-279 IVRNVQGFSTWKAYP
+279 IVRNVQGFSTWNAY
-294 TTNAGRF
+294 TTNEGRF
-301 KGNTAVDAN
+301 KGTTAVDAN
-310 DKYFRTYWAYDG
+310 NTYYRTYWAYDG

-331 AATVTNPNPFK
+331 AATVTNPNPFN
-342 RVDETEVTD
+342 RVDETKVTGN
-351 KITKPE
+351 
-357 YKISAPQ
+357 ISDPQ

-375 MNYKNTTRALV
+375 MTYKNTTRALV

-392 TTDTEDKF
+392 TTDTENKF
-400 MYNEDYATYANLSS
+400 MYNEDYATYANLSDINS
-414 IPGTPGTGI
+414 
-423 KNILAAKIKGLTAV
+423 ILATKIKGLTAV
-437 EAVNTT
+437 EAVNTSK
-443 NADIKDI
+443 ADIEDI

-456 HKNDDATKA
+456 HKNDKAT
-465 VTEPEARYYA
+465 VTTEPEARYYA

-487 EESAVTNDK
+487 EESTDTSVK

-515 NCYYQILIKH
+515 DCYYQILIKH

-530 TPWSGNNTQ
+530 TPWSGNNSE
-539 NTPTTGVVYD
+539 NTPTTGKIYP
-549 GGDAKYLGR
+549 GGDAAFLGR

-601 NVLSWATRQQNVTL
+601 NVLSWAKRQQDVIL

>member
-54 GMRATDSNNDQFEDG
+54 GMRADSHVDFNDG

-83 FQGAK
+83 FQGK
-88 GTKEADAKFIAA
+88 KDEANADFVAA

-109 ESTTGNITATSK
+109 ESTSDNNITATSK
-121 LTRKIKS
+121 LTRKIKAI
-128 VDEDNPLY
+128 VNTTDNTTSKLY

-151 AGADDIENTSLNI
+151 AGADDIKHTSLT
-164 IGLDGSTTAF
+164 IGTSTTAF
-174 SGNFTDFLKQAT
+174 SGNFTKFLQQTTEKG
-186 KSGNASA
+186 KNSA
-193 NFLMGNAPLVDAS
+193 NFLMGNAPLADAS
-206 GSVHTLST
+206 GNVHTLST
-214 INASMIKN
+214 IDASMIKN
-222 SAAEAAKTPA
+222 SAAEAAKAPA

-241 AKVTLG
+241 AKVTLENTA
-247 GSTDGTI
+247 TDNTIKNITTGTAPAP
-254 DKIAASAPKWTIKG
+254 AAPEWTIKG

-279 IVRNVQGFSTWKAYP
+279 IVRNVQGFSTWNSY

-301 KGNTAVDAN
+301 KGTTAVDAAG
-310 DKYFRTYWAYDG
+310 KYFRTYWAYDG
-322 DGAYTLWND
+322 ADSKYTLWND
-331 AATVTNPNPFK
+331 AAATNPFN
-342 RVDETEVTD
+342 RVAETDVTGN
-351 KITKPE
+351 
-357 YKISAPQ
+357 ISNPQ

-386 KVHIGE
+386 KVHIGDA
-392 TTDTEDKF
+392 TDTNDKF
-400 MYNEDYATYANLSS
+400 MYNEDYATYANLSD
-414 IPGTPGTGI
+414 IN
-423 KNILAAKIKGLTAV
+423 KILAAKIKGLTAV

-450 TFDYYA
+450 AFDYYA
-456 HKNDDATKA
+456 HKDVKVTKDPK
-465 VTEPEARYYA
+465 EPQAKYYV
-475 LKSFKINSTVYS
+475 LNSFKINSTVYS
-487 EESAVTNDK
+487 ESSTDTSVK

-515 NCYYQILIKH
+515 DCYYQILIKH

-530 TPWSGNNTQ
+530 TPWSGNNSE
-539 NTPTTGVVYD
+539 NTPTTGKIYP
-549 GGDAKYLGR
+549 GGDEAFLGR

-568 LSITGVNKIGTPDI
+568 LNITGINKIGTPDV
-582 TVPDNTPDD
+582 TVPDDTLDD

-601 NVLSWATRQQNVTL
+601 NVLSWAKRQQNVIL

>member
-54 GMRATDSNNDQFEDG
+54 GMRAANDQFNDG

-83 FQGAK
+83 FQGK
-88 GTKEADAKFIAA
+88 DEANADFVAA

-121 LTRKIKS
+121 LTRKIKAI
-128 VDEDNPLY
+128 DDKKNQLY

-143 TGVLSTTN
+143 NNVLSTTN
-151 AGADDIENTSLNI
+151 AGGDDIENTSLTIN
-164 IGLDGSTTAF
+164 GSTTAF
-174 SGNFTDFLKQAT
+174 SGNFTKFLQQT
-186 KSGNASA
+186 TENGNKSA
-193 NFLMGNAPLVDAS
+193 NFFMGNAPLANAS

-214 INASMIKN
+214 IDASMIKN
-222 SAAEAAKTPA
+222 SAAEAAKAPA

-241 AKVTLG
+241 AKVTLQNTA
-247 GSTDGTI
+247 SKNTI
-254 DKIAASAPKWTIKG
+254 ENITASATAPKWTIEG

-279 IVRNVQGFSTWKAYP
+279 IVRNVQGFSTWNAY

-301 KGNTAVDAN
+301 KGTTAVDAASN
-310 DKYFRTYWAYDG
+310 YFRTYWAYDG
-322 DGAYTLWND
+322 ANSQYTLWND
-331 AATVTNPNPFK
+331 AAATNPFN
-342 RVDETEVTD
+342 RVVETEVTGN
-351 KITKPE
+351 
-357 YKISAPQ
+357 ISNPQ

-375 MNYKNTTRALV
+375 MTYKNTTRALV

-392 TTDTEDKF
+392 TTDTKNKF
-400 MYNEDYATYANLSS
+400 MYNEDYATYANLSD
-414 IPGTPGTGI
+414 INN
-423 KNILAAKIKGLTAV
+423 KLAEKIKGLTAV
-437 EAVNTT
+437 EAVNTSK
-443 NADIKDI
+443 ADIEDI

-456 HKNDDATKA
+456 HKNDKATVK
-465 VTEPEARYYA
+465 TEPEARYYA

-487 EESAVTNDK
+487 EESTDTSVK

-515 NCYYQILIKH
+515 DCYYQILIKH
-525 FGDAL
+525 FGDDL
-530 TPWSGNNTQ
+530 TPWSGNNSE
-539 NTPTTGVVYD
+539 NTPTTGKIYP
-549 GGDAKYLGR
+549 GGDEAFLGR

-568 LSITGVNKIGTPDI
+568 LNITGINKIGTPDI

-601 NVLSWATRQQNVTL
+601 NVLSWAKRTQDVTL

>member
-54 GMRATDSNNDQFEDG
+54 GMRANDQFEDG

-83 FQGAK
+83 FQGAN
-88 GTKEADAKFIAA
+88 EADANFVAA

-109 ESTTGNITATSK
+109 ESTSDNNITATSK
-121 LTRKIKS
+121 LTRKIKAI
-128 VDEDNPLY
+128 DNTTSKLY

-143 TGVLSTTN
+143 NGVLSTGNT
-151 AGADDIENTSLNI
+151 GADDIENTSLT
-164 IGLDGSTTAF
+164 IGTSTTAF
-174 SGNFTDFLKQAT
+174 SGNFTKFLQQTTENGK
-186 KSGNASA
+186 NSA
-193 NFLMGNAPLVDAS
+193 NFLMGNAPLADAS
-206 GSVHTLST
+206 GDVHTLST
-214 INASMIKN
+214 IDASMIKN
-222 SAAEAAKTPA
+222 SAAEAAKAPA

-241 AKVTLG
+241 AKVTLQN
-247 GSTDGTI
+247 TAPKNTI
-254 DKIAASAPKWTIKG
+254 ENITASATAPKWTIEG

-279 IVRNVQGFSTWKAYP
+279 IVRNVQGFSTWNAY

-301 KGNTAVDAN
+301 KGTTAVDAAS
-310 DKYFRTYWAYDG
+310 KYFRTYWAYDG
-322 DGAYTLWND
+322 ANSQYTLWND
-331 AATVTNPNPFK
+331 AAATNPFN
-342 RVDETEVTD
+342 RVAETEVTGN
-351 KITKPE
+351 
-357 YKISAPQ
+357 ISNPQ

-375 MNYKNTTRALV
+375 MTYKNTTRALV

-392 TTDTEDKF
+392 TTDATDKF
-400 MYNEDYATYANLSS
+400 MYNEDYATYANLSNINS
-414 IPGTPGTGI
+414 
-423 KNILAAKIKGLTAV
+423 ILATKIKGLTAV
-437 EAVNTT
+437 EAVNTS
-443 NADIKDI
+443 NADIEDI
-450 TFDYYA
+450 TFNYYA
-456 HKNDDATKA
+456 HKNDAATVTAESDAK
-465 VTEPEARYYA
+465 YYA
-475 LKSFKINSTVYS
+475 LKSFKLNSKVYS
-487 EESAVTNDK
+487 EASTDTNEK

-525 FGDAL
+525 FGDDL
-530 TPWSGNNTQ
+530 TPWSGNNTE
-539 NTPTTGVVYD
+539 NTPTTGNIYP
-549 GGDAKYLGR
+549 GGDAAFLGR

-568 LSITGVNKIGTPDI
+568 LNITGINKIGTPDV

-601 NVLSWATRQQNVTL
+601 NVLSWAKRQQDVTL

>member
-54 GMRATDSNNDQFEDG
+54 GMRASDSHNDQFNDG

-83 FQGAK
+83 FQGAD
-88 GTKEADAKFIAA
+88 EAHADFVAA

-109 ESTTGNITATSK
+109 DATNVDNITATSK
-121 LTRKIKS
+121 LTRKIKAI
-128 VDEDNPLY
+128 DDKDHQLY

-143 TGVLSTTN
+143 NGVLSTENT
-151 AGADDIENTSLNI
+151 GADDIEHTSLT
-164 IGLDGSTTAF
+164 IGTSSTAF

-186 KSGNASA
+186 TGGNASA
-193 NFLMGNAPLVDAS
+193 NFLMGNAPLADAS
-206 GSVHTLST
+206 GNVHTLST

-222 SAAEAAKTPA
+222 SAAEAAKAPA

-247 GSTDGTI
+247 GSKNGTI
-254 DKIAASAPKWTIKG
+254 DNIAASTPKWTIEG

-279 IVRNVQGFSTWKAYP
+279 IVRNVQGFSTWNVY
-294 TTNAGRF
+294 TTNEGRF
-301 KGNTAVDAN
+301 KGTTAVDAN
-310 DKYFRTYWAYDG
+310 NTYYRTYWAYDG

-331 AATVTNPNPFK
+331 AAASNPFK
-342 RVDETEVTD
+342 RLNETEVTD
-351 KITKPE
+351 KITKSE

-375 MNYKNTTRALV
+375 MTYKNTTRALV

-392 TTDTEDKF
+392 TTDTENKF
-400 MYNEDYATYANLSS
+400 MYNEDYATYANLSDINS
-414 IPGTPGTGI
+414 
-423 KNILAAKIKGLTAV
+423 ILATKIKGLTAV

-443 NADIKDI
+443 NAEIKDI

-456 HKNDDATKA
+456 HKNDSTTVAEPDAK
-465 VTEPEARYYA
+465 YYV
-475 LKSFKINSTVYS
+475 LKSFKINDKTYDN
-487 EESAVTNDK
+487 SAADPADPDK

-515 NCYYQILIKH
+515 DCYYQILIKH

-530 TPWSGNNTQ
+530 TPWSGNNSEK
-539 NTPTTGVVYD
+539 TPTTGKIYP
-549 GGDAKYLGR
+549 GGDEAFLGR
-558 YGVLRNNWYN
+558 YGVLRNNWYDLN
-568 LSITGVNKIGTPDI
+568 IKGINKIGTPDI
-582 TVPDNTPDD
+582 TEPDNTPDD

-601 NVLSWATRQQNVTL
+601 NVLSWAQRQQDVTL